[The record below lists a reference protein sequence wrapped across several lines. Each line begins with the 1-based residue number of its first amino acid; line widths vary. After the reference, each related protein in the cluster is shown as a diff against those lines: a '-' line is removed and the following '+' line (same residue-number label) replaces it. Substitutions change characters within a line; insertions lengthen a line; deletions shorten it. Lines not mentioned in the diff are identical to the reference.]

1 MRYLVVKLLLKL
13 DQFQKLLMDLIKK
26 YIDNILL

>member
-13 DQFQKLLMDLIKK
+13 DQFQKLLIDLVKK
-26 YIDNILL
+26 CIDNILL